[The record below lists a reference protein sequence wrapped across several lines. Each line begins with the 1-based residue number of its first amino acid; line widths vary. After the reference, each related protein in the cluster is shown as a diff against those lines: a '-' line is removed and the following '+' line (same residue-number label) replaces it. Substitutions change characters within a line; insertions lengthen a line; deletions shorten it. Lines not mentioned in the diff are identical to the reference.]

1 MKKAEVI
8 KKHEVQ
14 LIEAGK
20 QALEMRKQLAVTW
33 LAAQEIIDAM
43 RALRVGIPIPQKSV
57 EQLIEIKRLDQ

>member
-8 KKHEVQ
+8 RKHEVQ

-20 QALEMRKQLAVTW
+20 QALAMRRQLAITW

-43 RALRVGIPIPQKSV
+43 RALRAGIPIPNKTV
-57 EQLIEIKRLDQ
+57 EQSLEIKRLDP